1 MVRQLTSSPAL
12 VANFPRTRASQFAA
26 AADAGLT
33 TFKTAK
39 TPAEIDAVVRKTF
52 IQGTLSI
59 IFAPKGLLPTSAERE
74 VETQW
79 LALDDRP
86 VRTGGH

>member
-1 MVRQLTSSPAL
+1 M
-12 VANFPRTRASQFAA
+12 
-26 AADAGLT
+26 
-33 TFKTAK
+33 
-39 TPAEIDAVVRKTF
+39 VRKTF